1 MSGLAKMNLSKL
13 IGCPD
18 TRMLFYFHTTRDG
31 GEGGRR
37 ECVCADWGWVMRGGR
52 GKRKALKSQER
63 KLARTVVEEKEKE
76 RCNCCINLS
85 LMGAST

>member
-1 MSGLAKMNLSKL
+1 M
-13 IGCPD
+13 
-18 TRMLFYFHTTRDG
+18 
-31 GEGGRR
+31 
-37 ECVCADWGWVMRGGR
+37 CADWGWVMRGGR

-63 KLARTVVEEKEKE
+63 KLARTVVQEKEKE